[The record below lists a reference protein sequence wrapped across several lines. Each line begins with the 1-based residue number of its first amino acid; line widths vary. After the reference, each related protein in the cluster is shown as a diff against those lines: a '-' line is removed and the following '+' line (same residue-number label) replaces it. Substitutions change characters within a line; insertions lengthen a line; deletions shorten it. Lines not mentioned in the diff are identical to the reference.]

1 MRRVGLL
8 DVDGAMGVKKQ
19 VTISADREL
28 VDVFSDLNGEFGEVG
43 EQWLLRWRHLRRIEA
58 LETKLYRRCNG

>member
-1 MRRVGLL
+1 
-8 DVDGAMGVKKQ
+8 MGVKKQ

-43 EQWLLRWRHLRRIEA
+43 EQWLLWWRHLRRIEA